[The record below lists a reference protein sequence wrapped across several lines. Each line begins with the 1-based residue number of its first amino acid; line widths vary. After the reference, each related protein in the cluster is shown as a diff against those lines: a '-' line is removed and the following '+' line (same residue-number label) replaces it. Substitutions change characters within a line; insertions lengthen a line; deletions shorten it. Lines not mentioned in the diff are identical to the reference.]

1 MHPHYGDMC
10 FFFHFLVSNDKNRK
24 IPQQCGFNS
33 GKQFPPYL
41 KHLSEQGFI
50 RKHAEKEK
58 ADKDKAQREQ
68 VAAIKEKEKSCEI
81 ENETKFLKTAISDA
95 DKSVTEGNLYF
106 QACMKCTSLIRKKL
120 EQAQT
125 RIDMSLKLKVALEL
139 DLTNLENRKIIL
151 KSQLIVF
158 ELNSS

>member
-1 MHPHYGDMC
+1 M
-10 FFFHFLVSNDKNRK
+10 
-24 IPQQCGFNS
+24 
-33 GKQFPPYL
+33 
-41 KHLSEQGFI
+41 
-50 RKHAEKEK
+50 
-58 ADKDKAQREQ
+58 
-68 VAAIKEKEKSCEI
+68 
-81 ENETKFLKTAISDA
+81 KFLKTAISDA
-95 DKSVTEGNLYF
+95 DKLVTEGNLYF

-125 RIDMSLKLKVALEL
+125 RIDMSLKLKAALEL

>member
-1 MHPHYGDMC
+1 M
-10 FFFHFLVSNDKNRK
+10 
-24 IPQQCGFNS
+24 
-33 GKQFPPYL
+33 
-41 KHLSEQGFI
+41 
-50 RKHAEKEK
+50 
-58 ADKDKAQREQ
+58 
-68 VAAIKEKEKSCEI
+68 
-81 ENETKFLKTAISDA
+81 

-106 QACMKCTSLIRKKL
+106 QAYMKCTSLIRKKL